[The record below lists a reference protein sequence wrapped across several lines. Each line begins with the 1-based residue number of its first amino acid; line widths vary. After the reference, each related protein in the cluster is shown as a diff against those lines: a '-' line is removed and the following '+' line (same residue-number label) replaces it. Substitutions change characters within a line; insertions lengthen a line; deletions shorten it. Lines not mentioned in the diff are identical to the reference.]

1 MTTSK
6 RLRLLAAAAP
16 ALLAA
21 GSVFASASN
30 AFAATPTAQPDSQ
43 ALFTTEGG
51 VTPQFL
57 ASARTVPHFTFNFTD
72 PTNGVTYPITMA
84 GADPHSNTS
93 TTIHTEIIPLKMNF
107 VAGNQDTSALN
118 DLGWIGFRAVPQ
130 THSFDGSSKVQQ
142 TLNSPVFQANV
153 YPTDLGGDNTQLGDA
168 FMRSQFN
175 KIGSGY
181 HVNLVNDQVFPTQTL
196 DVPANQGLAYVR
208 PVPAWR
214 VANNIPGATADVT
227 GVANVSWFSA
237 ELQNLMKSLHIDS
250 TTVPIFLTDN
260 VLLYIG
266 EGNYLNCCILGYHGS
281 GAEMPNSHGTGSING
296 QGQNKVQTYMYAAYT
311 TPGTYSGFLKD
322 YLNPNRTA
330 PSKTRGLSDIH
341 ALSHEVSE
349 WLDDPFTNN
358 AVQPWLTPTAPQY
371 GCTRLLEVGDP
382 VVGVWFGLN
391 GNSDTN
397 AYGQWHPEDEVF
409 AQWFGR
415 GGVEPVMGSAFPNTD
430 SSKRLTL
437 MGLRTTRDIN
447 FTDSHGVVHYPYI
460 GFADYAK
467 GC

>member
-1 MTTSK
+1 LTTSK

-30 AFAATPTAQPDSQ
+30 AFASTPPAVQPDSQ

-57 ASARTVPHFTFNFTD
+57 ASARTIPHFTFQYTD
-72 PTNGVTYPITMA
+72 PTNGVTYPITMV
-84 GADPHSNTS
+84 GADPRTGNA
-93 TTIHTEIIPLKMNF
+93 TTVHTVIIPLKMNF
-107 VAGNQDTSALN
+107 VAGKQDTSALN
-118 DLGWIGFRAVPQ
+118 NLGWAGFRATPQ
-130 THSFDGSSKVQQ
+130 THSFDGSVKVQQ
-142 TLNSPVFQANV
+142 TLNSPVFGANL
-153 YPTDLGGDNTQLGDA
+153 YPADLGGDTAQLGDA
-168 FMRSQFN
+168 FMRAQFN

-181 HVNLVNDQVFPTQTL
+181 HVNLVNDAVLPTQTL
-196 DVPANQGLAYVR
+196 NVPANQGLAYVR

-214 VANNIPGATADVT
+214 VANHVPGATADVT
-227 GVANVSWFSA
+227 GVADVSWFSA
-237 ELQNLMKSLHIDS
+237 QLQSLMKSLQIDP
-250 TTVPIFLTDN
+250 TTLPIFLTDN

-296 QGQNKVQTYMYAAYT
+296 QGKNKVQTYMYAAYT
-311 TPGTYSGFLKD
+311 TPGTYSGFLPD
-322 YLNPNRTA
+322 YLNPSRTA
-330 PSKTRGLSDIH
+330 PAPTRGLSDIH

-382 VVGVWFGLN
+382 VVGVWFGLDGN
-391 GNSDTN
+391 GDTN

-409 AQWFGR
+409 AQWYGR
-415 GGVEPVMGSAFPNTD
+415 GGVEPVLGPSWD
-430 SSKRLTL
+430 GRLTF
-437 MGLRTTRDIN
+437 MGPRTTSIN
-447 FTDSHGVVHYPYI
+447 TAYA
-460 GFADYAK
+460 GFGSYAK